1 MNTGRAI
8 GYLLV
13 VGIFALP
20 LCIFAPTLPAFVA
33 LTASVFG
40 LALLARGD
48 YE

>member
-20 LCIFAPTLPAFVA
+20 LCIFAPTLPAF
-33 LTASVFG
+33 
-40 LALLARGD
+40 LALASSVSGLFMIARGF